1 MRQLYLSAG
10 LATTLIGVAAAQQP
24 AAPAAPPLAAP
35 PLEIGAVAPDFAMP
49 GATRY
54 GSLRNPV
61 RLSDYKGKTVVL
73 AFFFKARTR
82 G

>member
-1 MRQLYLSAG
+1 MRQLTIVAG
-10 LATTLIGVAAAQQP
+10 LAALLGGGTAAAAQQP
-24 AAPAAPPLAAP
+24 TPANP

-54 GSLRNPV
+54 GVLRDPV
-61 RLSDYKGKTVVL
+61 RLSDYKGKVVVL
-73 AFFFKARTR
+73 AFFFRARTR

>member
-1 MRQLYLSAG
+1 MKSAVVLLAAASLVGSGTLS
-10 LATTLIGVAAAQQP
+10 AQQP
-24 AAPAAPPLAAP
+24 AAAPPAPP

-54 GSLRNPV
+54 GVLRDPIK
-61 RLSDYKGKTVVL
+61 LSDFKGKTVVL
-73 AFFFKARTR
+73 AFFFRARTR

>member
-1 MRQLYLSAG
+1 MRLVSLLAVAAG
-10 LATTLIGVAAAQQP
+10 LPAALAAQQP
-24 AAPAAPPLAAP
+24 AAP
-35 PLEIGAVAPDFAMP
+35 PLEIGATAPDFAMP

-54 GSLRNPV
+54 GTLRHPV

-73 AFFFKARTR
+73 AFFFRARTR